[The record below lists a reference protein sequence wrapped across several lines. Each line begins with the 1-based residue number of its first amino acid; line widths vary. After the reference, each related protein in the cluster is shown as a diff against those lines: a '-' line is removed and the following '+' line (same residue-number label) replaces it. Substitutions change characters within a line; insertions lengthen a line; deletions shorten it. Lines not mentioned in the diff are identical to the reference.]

1 MYPVHY
7 KPIMDIG
14 TNLLIYDLQTLCTHS
29 VLFHTSVLFPH
40 YTERANT
47 IRKYSSLPR
56 DFHKSISGTLI
67 FQGTIKNQQVMR
79 RETYAT

>member
-1 MYPVHY
+1 
-7 KPIMDIG
+7 MDIG
-14 TNLLIYDLQTLCTHS
+14 TNLLIYDLQTFCALSHISFVSTQAIVH
-29 VLFHTSVLFPH
+29 
-40 YTERANT
+40 TERANT

-56 DFHKSISGTLI
+56 DFHKPISGTLI